1 MPLSHAHVTTEKAGE
16 NADMTSR
23 RKLWLGSVF
32 LYAVFVSWYTDFG
45 GPLTE
50 AEIQTFIAN
59 TQGLDLGGDTSARGA
74 LLEFLRNDTGRQFLM
89 VNAVDLAKDPPQ
101 MEGAPPDADAQTLLD
116 LYMEHMIP
124 ALLSRASHP
133 VVVGK
138 SVANSLDLLGIE
150 GAEAWS
156 DGAIM
161 RYRSRRT
168 LIDIVGNPEFY
179 ERHDFKLAGLEKTIA
194 YPIEPRIHLGDLRL
208 LLGLFLLATTAL
220 IDTRLAR
227 KKAGADPA

>member
-1 MPLSHAHVTTEKAGE
+1 
-16 NADMTSR
+16 MTSR
-23 RKLWLGSVF
+23 RKLWLGSVV
-32 LYAVFVSWYTDFG
+32 LYALFVSWYTDFG

-50 AEIQTFIAN
+50 TEIQAFIAKTEDQN
-59 TQGLDLGGDTSARGA
+59 LGGAPSARGA
-74 LLEFLRNDTGRQFLM
+74 LLDFLRNDTGGQFLM
-89 VNAVDLAKDPPQ
+89 FNAVDLAKDPPQ
-101 MEGAPPDADAQTLLD
+101 TEGAPPDADAQTLID

-138 SVANSLDLLGIE
+138 SVADSLDLQGIE

-168 LIDIVGNPEFY
+168 LIDIIGNPEFY
-179 ERHDFKLAGLEKTIA
+179 ARHDFKLAGLEKTIA
-194 YPIEPRIHLGDLRL
+194 YPIEPRIYLGDLRL
-208 LLGLFLLATTAL
+208 ILGLFMLAITAL
-220 IDTRLAR
+220 LDARLAR
-227 KKAGADPA
+227 KETRADAQ

>member
-1 MPLSHAHVTTEKAGE
+1 
-16 NADMTSR
+16 MTSR
-23 RKLWLGSVF
+23 RKLWLSSIV
-32 LYAVFVSWYTDFG
+32 LYALFVSWYTDFG

-50 AEIQTFIAN
+50 AEIQAFIAK
-59 TQGLDLGGDTSARGA
+59 TQDQNLGGAPSARGA
-74 LLEFLRNDTGRQFLM
+74 LLDFLRNDTGGQFLM
-89 VNAVDLAKDPPQ
+89 FNALDLAKNPPQ
-101 MEGAPPDADAQTLLD
+101 IEGAPPDADAQTLID

-138 SVANSLDLLGIE
+138 SVADSLDLQGIE

-168 LIDIVGNPEFY
+168 LIDIVGDPEFY
-179 ERHDFKLAGLEKTIA
+179 ARHDFKLAGLEKTIA
-194 YPIEPRIHLGDLRL
+194 YPIEPRIYLGDLRL
-208 LLGLFLLATTAL
+208 LLGLFMLAITAL
-220 IDTRLAR
+220 LDARLAR
-227 KKAGADPA
+227 KEPRVDSQ

>member
-1 MPLSHAHVTTEKAGE
+1 
-16 NADMTSR
+16 MTSR
-23 RKLWLGSVF
+23 RKLWLGSFV
-32 LYAVFVSWYTDFG
+32 LYALFFSWYTDFG

-50 AEIQTFIAN
+50 AEIQAFIAK
-59 TQGLDLGGDTSARGA
+59 TQDQDLGGAPSARGA

-89 VNAVDLAKDPPQ
+89 LNAVDLAKNPPQ
-101 MEGAPPDADAQTLLD
+101 MEGAPPDADAQTLID

-138 SVANSLDLLGIE
+138 SVADSLDLQGIE

-179 ERHDFKLAGLEKTIA
+179 ARHDFKLAGLEKTIA

-208 LLGLFLLATTAL
+208 LLGLFMLAITAL
-220 IDTRLAR
+220 LDTHLAR
-227 KKAGADPA
+227 KEPHADSR

>member
-1 MPLSHAHVTTEKAGE
+1 
-16 NADMTSR
+16 MTAR
-23 RKLWLGSVF
+23 RKLWLGSAL
-32 LYAVFVSWYTDFG
+32 LYALFVSWYTDFG

-50 AEIQTFIAN
+50 TEIQAFIAKTEDQN
-59 TQGLDLGGDTSARGA
+59 LGGAPSARGA
-74 LLEFLRNDTGRQFLM
+74 LLDFLRNDTGGQFLM
-89 VNAVDLAKDPPQ
+89 FNAIDLAKDPPQ
-101 MEGAPPDADAQTLLD
+101 TEGAPPDADAQTLID

-138 SVANSLDLLGIE
+138 SVADSLDLQGIE

-168 LIDIVGNPEFY
+168 LIDIIGNPEFY
-179 ERHDFKLAGLEKTIA
+179 ARHDFKLAGLEKTIA
-194 YPIEPRIHLGDLRL
+194 YPIEPRIYLGDLRL
-208 LLGLFLLATTAL
+208 ILGLFMMAITAL
-220 IDTRLAR
+220 LDARLAR
-227 KKAGADPA
+227 KAPRADAQ

>member
-1 MPLSHAHVTTEKAGE
+1 MSQRLA
-16 NADMTSR
+16 
-23 RKLWLGSVF
+23 LWLGCAF
-32 LYAVFVSWYTDFG
+32 LYGIFVGWYTDFG

-50 AEIQTFIAN
+50 AEIQDFVAKTDDR
-59 TQGLDLGGDTSARGA
+59 DLGGSATRET

-89 VNAVDLAKDPPQ
+89 INAVDLARNPPAID
-101 MEGAPPDADAQTLLD
+101 GAPPNADGQTLID

-124 ALLSRASHP
+124 ELLSRASHP

-150 GAEAWS
+150 GAEEWS
-156 DGAIM
+156 DGAIL

-168 LIDIVGNPEFY
+168 LMEIISNPEFY
-179 ERHDFKLAGLEKTIA
+179 DRHDFKLAGLEKTIA

-208 LLGLFLLATTAL
+208 LLGLFLLAATAL
-220 IDTRLAR
+220 IDARLAHR
-227 KKAGADPA
+227 KL

>member
-1 MPLSHAHVTTEKAGE
+1 
-16 NADMTSR
+16 MTSR
-23 RKLWLGSVF
+23 RKIWLGSVL
-32 LYAVFVSWYTDFG
+32 LYALFVSWYTDFG

-50 AEIQTFIAN
+50 AEIQAYIAKTEN
-59 TQGLDLGGDTSARGA
+59 LDLGGDPSARGA
-74 LLEFLRNDTGRQFLM
+74 LLEFLRNDTGGQFLM
-89 VNAVDLAKDPPQ
+89 FNAVDLAKDPP
-101 MEGAPPDADAQTLLD
+101 EIDGAPPNADAQTLVD

-124 ALLSRASHP
+124 ALLSRANHP

-168 LIDIVGNPEFY
+168 FIDIIGNPEFY
-179 ERHDFKLAGLEKTIA
+179 RRHDFKLAGLEKTIA
-194 YPIEPRIHLGDLRL
+194 YPIEPRIHLGDLRVL
-208 LLGLFLLATTAL
+208 VGLVLLAVTAL
-220 IDTRLAR
+220 LDGRLAR
-227 KKAGADPA
+227 RR

>member
-1 MPLSHAHVTTEKAGE
+1 
-16 NADMTSR
+16 MTSR
-23 RKLWLGSVF
+23 RKLWLGSF
-32 LYAVFVSWYTDFG
+32 LLYALFFSWYTDFG
-45 GPLTE
+45 GPLNE
-50 AEIQTFIAN
+50 AEIQAYIAKTDN
-59 TQGLDLGGDTSARGA
+59 LDLGGHPSARKA
-74 LLEFLRNDTGRQFLM
+74 LLEFLRNDTGGQFLM
-89 VNAVDLAKDPPQ
+89 LNAVDLAKDPPPI
-101 MEGAPPDADAQTLLD
+101 EGAPPDADGQTLID

-168 LIDIVGNPEFY
+168 LIDIIGNPEFY
-179 ERHDFKLAGLEKTIA
+179 ARHDFKLAGLEKTIA
-194 YPIEPRIHLGDLRL
+194 YPIEPRIYSGDLRL
-208 LLGLFLLATTAL
+208 LLGLVMLAITAL
-220 IDTRLAR
+220 LDARLAR
-227 KKAGADPA
+227 KETRAEPT

>member
-1 MPLSHAHVTTEKAGE
+1 
-16 NADMTSR
+16 MTSR
-23 RKLWLGSVF
+23 RNLWLGSFVP
-32 LYAVFVSWYTDFG
+32 YALLFSWYTDCG
-45 GPLTE
+45 GPRTE
-50 AEIQTFIAN
+50 AEIQAYISKTEN
-59 TQGLDLGGDTSARGA
+59 LDLGGDPSARDA

-89 VNAVDLAKDPPQ
+89 LNAVDLAKNPPQ

-138 SVANSLDLLGIE
+138 SVADSLDLLGIE

-168 LIDIVGNPEFY
+168 LIDIIGNPEFY
-179 ERHDFKLAGLEKTIA
+179 ARHDFKLAGLEKTIA
-194 YPIEPRIHLGDLRL
+194 YPIEPRIYLGDLRL
-208 LLGLFLLATTAL
+208 LLGLIMLTITAL
-220 IDTRLAR
+220 LDTRLAR
-227 KKAGADPA
+227 KEPRGASK

>member
-1 MPLSHAHVTTEKAGE
+1 MSQRLA
-16 NADMTSR
+16 
-23 RKLWLGSVF
+23 LWLGCAL
-32 LYAVFVSWYTDFG
+32 LYGIFVGWYTDFG

-50 AEIQTFIAN
+50 AEIQDFVAKTDD
-59 TQGLDLGGDTSARGA
+59 QDLGGSATRET

-89 VNAVDLAKDPPQ
+89 INAVDLARNPPAID
-101 MEGAPPDADAQTLLD
+101 GAPPNADGQTLID

-124 ALLSRASHP
+124 ELLSRASHP

-150 GAEAWS
+150 GAEEWS
-156 DGAIM
+156 DGAIL

-168 LIDIVGNPEFY
+168 LMEIISNPEFY
-179 ERHDFKLAGLEKTIA
+179 DRHDFKLAGLEKTIA

-208 LLGLFLLATTAL
+208 LLGLLLLAATAL
-220 IDTRLAR
+220 IDGRLAR
-227 KKAGADPA
+227 RKP

>member
-1 MPLSHAHVTTEKAGE
+1 
-16 NADMTSR
+16 MTSR
-23 RKLWLGSVF
+23 RKLWLSSIM
-32 LYAVFVSWYTDFG
+32 LYALFVGWYTDFG

-50 AEIQTFIAN
+50 AEIQAYIAKIEN
-59 TQGLDLGGDTSARGA
+59 RNLGGAPSARGA
-74 LLEFLRNDTGRQFLM
+74 LLEFLRNDTGDQFLM
-89 VNAVDLAKDPPQ
+89 FNAVDLAKNPPR
-101 MEGAPPDADAQTLLD
+101 MEGAPPDADGQTLID

-138 SVANSLDLLGIE
+138 SVADSLDLLGIE

-168 LIDIVGNPEFY
+168 LIDIIDNPEFY
-179 ERHDFKLAGLEKTIA
+179 ARHDFKLAGLEKTIA
-194 YPIEPRIHLGDLRL
+194 YPIEPRIYFSDLRL
-208 LLGLFLLATTAL
+208 LLGLFILAITAL
-220 IDTRLAR
+220 LDARLAR
-227 KKAGADPA
+227 TELRANSR

>member
-1 MPLSHAHVTTEKAGE
+1 
-16 NADMTSR
+16 MTAR
-23 RKLWLGSVF
+23 RKLWLSSFV
-32 LYAVFVSWYTDFG
+32 LYALFFSWYTDFG

-50 AEIQTFIAN
+50 AEIQAFIAK
-59 TQGLDLGGDTSARGA
+59 TEYRDLGGAPSARGA

-89 VNAVDLAKDPPQ
+89 LNAVDLAKDPPQ
-101 MEGAPPDADAQTLLD
+101 MEGAPPDADAQTLID

-138 SVANSLDLLGIE
+138 SVADSLDLLGIE

-168 LIDIVGNPEFY
+168 LIDIIGNPEFY
-179 ERHDFKLAGLEKTIA
+179 ARHDFKLAGLEKTIA
-194 YPIEPRIHLGDLRL
+194 YPIEPRIYLGDLRL
-208 LLGLFLLATTAL
+208 VLGLLMLTITAL
-220 IDTRLAR
+220 LDARLAR
-227 KKAGADPA
+227 KELRADSQ

>member
-1 MPLSHAHVTTEKAGE
+1 
-16 NADMTSR
+16 MTAR
-23 RKLWLGSVF
+23 RKLWLSSFV
-32 LYAVFVSWYTDFG
+32 LYALFFSWYTDFG

-50 AEIQTFIAN
+50 AEIQAFIAK
-59 TQGLDLGGDTSARGA
+59 TEYRDLGGAPSARGA

-89 VNAVDLAKDPPQ
+89 LNAVDLAKNPPQ
-101 MEGAPPDADAQTLLD
+101 MEGAPPDADAQTLID

-138 SVANSLDLLGIE
+138 SVADSLDLQGIE

-179 ERHDFKLAGLEKTIA
+179 ARHDFKLAGLEKTIA

-208 LLGLFLLATTAL
+208 LLGLFMLAITAL
-220 IDTRLAR
+220 LDTHLAR
-227 KKAGADPA
+227 KEPHADSL

>member
-1 MPLSHAHVTTEKAGE
+1 ME

-23 RKLWLGSVF
+23 RKIWLGSVL
-32 LYAVFVSWYTDFG
+32 LYALFVSWYTDFG

-50 AEIQTFIAN
+50 TEIQAYIAKTEN
-59 TQGLDLGGDTSARGA
+59 LDLGGDPSARGA
-74 LLEFLRNDTGRQFLM
+74 LLEFLRNDTGGQFLM
-89 VNAVDLAKDPPQ
+89 FNAVDLAQNPPQ
-101 MEGAPPDADAQTLLD
+101 VEGAPPNADGQTLLD

-138 SVANSLDLLGIE
+138 SVADSLDLVGIE
-150 GAEAWS
+150 GAETWS

-168 LIDIVGNPEFY
+168 LIDIIGNPKFY
-179 ERHDFKLAGLEKTIA
+179 ARHDFKLAGLEKTIA
-194 YPIEPRIHLGDLRL
+194 YPVEPRIYIGDLRL
-208 LLGLFLLATTAL
+208 LLGLFMLAITAL
-220 IDTRLAR
+220 LDARLAR
-227 KKAGADPA
+227 KTLRADSA

>member
-1 MPLSHAHVTTEKAGE
+1 
-16 NADMTSR
+16 MTAR
-23 RKLWLGSVF
+23 RKLWLGSAL
-32 LYAVFVSWYTDFG
+32 LYALFVSWYTDFG

-50 AEIQTFIAN
+50 TEIQAFIAKTEDQN
-59 TQGLDLGGDTSARGA
+59 LGGAPSARGA
-74 LLEFLRNDTGRQFLM
+74 LLDFLRNDTGGQFLM
-89 VNAVDLAKDPPQ
+89 FNAVDLAKDPPQ
-101 MEGAPPDADAQTLLD
+101 TEGAPPDADAQTLID

-138 SVANSLDLLGIE
+138 SVADSLDLQGIE

-168 LIDIVGNPEFY
+168 LIDIIGNPEFY
-179 ERHDFKLAGLEKTIA
+179 ARHDFKLAGLEKTIA
-194 YPIEPRIHLGDLRL
+194 YPIEPRIYLGDLRL
-208 LLGLFLLATTAL
+208 ILGLFMLAITAL
-220 IDTRLAR
+220 LDARLAR
-227 KKAGADPA
+227 KAPRADAQ

>member
-1 MPLSHAHVTTEKAGE
+1 
-16 NADMTSR
+16 MTSR
-23 RKLWLGSVF
+23 SKIWLGSVL
-32 LYAVFVSWYTDFG
+32 LYALFVSWYTDFG

-50 AEIQTFIAN
+50 TEIQAYIAKTEN
-59 TQGLDLGGDTSARGA
+59 LDLGGDPSARGA
-74 LLEFLRNDTGRQFLM
+74 LLEFLRNDTGGQFLM
-89 VNAVDLAKDPPQ
+89 FNAVDLAKNPPKI
-101 MEGAPPDADAQTLLD
+101 EGAPPDADAQTLID

-138 SVANSLDLLGIE
+138 SVADSLDLVGIE
-150 GAEAWS
+150 GAETWS

-168 LIDIVGNPEFY
+168 LIDIIGDTEFY

-194 YPIEPRIHLGDLRL
+194 YPIEPRIYLGDLRL
-208 LLGLFLLATTAL
+208 LLGLLMLAVTAL
-220 IDTRLAR
+220 LNGRLAAR
-227 KKAGADPA
+227 